1 MGLGIFNDESKKN
14 YPFTNP
20 YEAQL
25 MVERK
30 GVSLDDFANSHR
42 MDESFINGL
51 LEKLA
56 LSISKIGTFEDE
68 VKRIKDEIKKY
79 N

>member
-1 MGLGIFNDESKKN
+1 
-14 YPFTNP
+14 
-20 YEAQL
+20 
-25 MVERK
+25 
-30 GVSLDDFANSHR
+30 

-68 VKRIKDEIKKY
+68 VKRIKEEIKNY
-79 N
+79 NWGEIESE

>member
-1 MGLGIFNDESKKN
+1 MILQTATEW
-14 YPFTNP
+14 
-20 YEAQL
+20 
-25 MVERK
+25 MRV
-30 GVSLDDFANSHR
+30 
-42 MDESFINGL
+42 INGL